1 MSLKRVKQIQRENDK
16 KRCQG
21 LAGPCISDDIMLSA
35 LRSAEK
41 KLQEQPSAPKMHKP
55 KHKRSLLAL
64 LAMLCLMALIPV
76 GAWGYRRFVE
86 PAPLSGI
93 SGHPHF
99 SLQGDEFIARSNVS
113 DDASLIYSVQFKD
126 SIITLIEDHNQM
138 GTQILFTD
146 QDPAPSVSSVP
157 FFGQTL
163 QYYVDQDG
171 VIGHVEFQSLHCLLR
186 ISMPNA
192 SESDFLYVVSH
203 IQKLD

>member
-16 KRCQG
+16 MRCQG
-21 LAGPCISDDIMLSA
+21 LVGPGVSDDTMLSA
-35 LRSAEK
+35 LRAAEK
-41 KLQEQPSAPKMHKP
+41 KLREEQAAPKMHKP
-55 KHKRSLLAL
+55 KHKRSLLIL
-64 LAMLCLMALIPV
+64 LAMICLMVLIPV
-76 GAWGYRRFVE
+76 GTWGYRSFVE
-86 PAPLSGI
+86 PAPSSGI

-99 SLQGDEFIARSNVS
+99 SLQGDEFIAHSNVS
-113 DDASLIYSVQFKD
+113 DDTSLIYSVQFKD
-126 SIITLIEDHNQM
+126 YIITLIEDHNQM
-138 GTQILFTD
+138 GTQLLFTD
-146 QDPAPSVSSVP
+146 QDPAPSASSVP
-157 FFGQTL
+157 FFGQTM